1 MASEET
7 NRTTSRRPGVLGVHS
22 LDHLCVTVP
31 DLAEAKTF
39 YEAFGLDVRED
50 PDGLGL
56 YTHGNDHRWALLADG
71 PHKRLTYL
79 SFGIFED
86 DLPRFR
92 DHLRDVGAE
101 QTDPPAGFDTNGL
114 WLEDPSGTP
123 VEIKVAE
130 KSTPDAKP
138 DYHDPSVPS
147 GARGAPLRS
156 DAPRTKPRRLS
167 HVALFV
173 SDVDLVLDFY
183 CRILGLRLSDRS
195 ADIVAF
201 LHGVHGSDHHLLA
214 MAKSTG
220 RGLHHMSWDVRTV
233 DDIGQGAAHM
243 AERGFERGWGL
254 GRHVLGSNYF
264 HYVRD
269 PWGSYS
275 EYSCDMDYVP
285 ADVEWRSGDFPPE
298 NSFYLWGPDV
308 PEDFVVNY
316 EAET

>member
-1 MASEET
+1 MTANSIESV
-7 NRTTSRRPGVLGVHS
+7 SRRPDVLGIHS

-31 DLAEAKTF
+31 DLAEAKAF
-39 YEAFGLDVRED
+39 YESFGLDAREE

-56 YTHGNDHRWALLADG
+56 YTHGHDHRWALLVEGAR
-71 PHKRLTYL
+71 KRLTYL
-79 SFGIFED
+79 SFGVFED

-92 DHLRDVGAE
+92 EHLQAVGAE
-101 QTDPPAGFDTNGL
+101 ETGPPAGFDTNGL
-114 WLEDPSGTP
+114 WLTDPSGTP

-130 KSTPDAKP
+130 KSTPNAKP
-138 DYHDPSVPS
+138 EYHKPSVPP
-147 GARGAPLRS
+147 GERGAPLRS
-156 DAPRTKPRRLS
+156 EMPRTKPRRLS
-167 HVALFV
+167 HVALYV
-173 SDVDLVLDFY
+173 DDVDKSFDFY
-183 CRILGLRLSDRS
+183 CRVLGMRLSDRS

-220 RGLHHMSWDVRTV
+220 RGIHHMSWDVRTV
-233 DDIGQGAAHM
+233 DDIGQGAAYM
-243 AERGFERGWGL
+243 AERGYTRGWGV
-254 GRHVLGSNYF
+254 GRHVLGSNFF

-285 ADVEWRSGDFPPE
+285 ADMDWRSGDFPPE

-316 EAET
+316 EAEA